1 MDSIIVQTLVELV
14 LLLNRIIFNDIKIK
28 IKYFK
33 YYSDLNNIVSCYSHF
48 IIKNSKNYK
57 V

>member
-28 IKYFK
+28 IKYIK
-33 YYSDLNNIVSCYSHF
+33 YYSDLNNIVNCYSHF